1 MVIGNVI
8 KRKKN
13 RKIEIMQKGN
23 HREENQ
29 TIGDYNKK
37 F

>member
-1 MVIGNVI
+1 MKLNG
-8 KRKKN
+8 KKI

-23 HREENQ
+23 RREENQ
-29 TIGDYNKK
+29 TIRDYNKK

>member
-1 MVIGNVI
+1 MKLNGKKI
-8 KRKKN
+8 RKT
-13 RKIEIMQKGN
+13 EIMQKGN